1 MPITTITV
9 STGQTADVTWQV
21 PLLAR
26 VGGRCRWLRRQLR
39 WLAVSLPRRALS
51 VALRLS
57 WRLDLTVDVY
67 VMVDADAATTAA
79 HIARRLLAADEAAIA
94 VVVADRPWRELGRA
108 RPDHRQR
115 VEVCPTGY
123 DGEFSVHAV
132 VAVGVTVAARDA
144 DADRLGYL
152 YAELYLPE
160 FGRHDYYADA
170 AVASRRPVPVHEV
183 SRPAGLN
190 RS

>member
-1 MPITTITV
+1 MPITTTV
-9 STGQTADVTWQV
+9 NTGQAADATWQL
-21 PLLAR
+21 PLPAR
-26 VGGRCRWLRRQLR
+26 VGARCRWLRRQLR

-67 VMVDADAATTAA
+67 VMVDADDAATAA
-79 HIARRLLAADEAAIA
+79 HTARRLLADDQAAIA
-94 VVVADRPWRELGRA
+94 VVVPDRPWRELGRA
-108 RPDHRQR
+108 HPDHPQP
-115 VEVCPTGY
+115 VEVRPTGY
-123 DGEFSVHAV
+123 DGEFCVHAV
-132 VAVGVTVAARDA
+132 ITVGVTAAARDV

-152 YAELYLPE
+152 YAELNLPE

-170 AVASRRPVPVHEV
+170 AGASRRPVPVHEG